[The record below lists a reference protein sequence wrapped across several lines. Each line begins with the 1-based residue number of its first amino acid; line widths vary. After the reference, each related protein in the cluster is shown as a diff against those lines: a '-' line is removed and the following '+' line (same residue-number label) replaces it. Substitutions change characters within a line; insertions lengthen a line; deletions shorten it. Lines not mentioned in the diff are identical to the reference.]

1 MYIEYQPH
9 PFLSQYIETYWSSI
23 DFAEK
28 EVCRRVLPDGCVDII
43 FSFHRQSL
51 PYIVGTMTTFL
62 EVEYLGEVRFIGI
75 RFKPGGIT
83 AFIRVPVNE
92 FTDSR
97 VELFSTESVFD
108 KSFSEDILWERS
120 TTDIISFVDNYLL
133 SRLPKLSLLDERVD
147 YAVSLIKQGKGNIP
161 IPLIAEQACL
171 SKRQFERRFLAGIGI
186 SPKAFSRI
194 IKFKNTHHLLKS
206 GANQSL
212 FDLAVDCGY
221 YDHAHLIKEFKR
233 LSGSLPSEL

>member
-1 MYIEYQPH
+1 MYIEYLPH
-9 PFLSQYIETYWSSI
+9 PLLIPYIETYWSST

-28 EVCRRVLPDGCVDII
+28 EVKRRVLPDGCVDII

-51 PYIVGTMTTFL
+51 PHIVGTMTTFL
-62 EVEYLGEVRFIGI
+62 EVEYQGEVRFVGI

-83 AFIRVPVNE
+83 AFTRVPVNE

-97 VELFSTESVFD
+97 VELFSIESVFD
-108 KSFSEDILWERS
+108 KSFSEDISWERS
-120 TTDIISFVDNYLL
+120 TTDIISSVDNYLL
-133 SRLPKLSLLDERVD
+133 SKLSMLFVLDKRIEF
-147 YAVSLIKQGKGNIP
+147 AVSLIKQGKGNIP
-161 IPLIAEQACL
+161 IRFIAEQACL
-171 SKRQFERRFLAGIGI
+171 SKRQFERRFLSDIGI

-221 YDHAHLIKEFKR
+221 YDHAHLIKEFKQ
-233 LSGSLPSEL
+233 LSGSLPSNL

>member
-1 MYIEYQPH
+1 MYIEHLPH
-9 PFLSQYIETYWSSI
+9 PYLNRYIETYWSST

-28 EVCRRVLPDGCVDII
+28 EVKRRVLPDGCVDII

-51 PYIVGTMTTFL
+51 PHIVGTMTTFL
-62 EVEYLGEVRFIGI
+62 EIAYLGEVRFIGI

-83 AFIRVPVNE
+83 AFTRVPVNE
-92 FTDSR
+92 FTDSQ

-108 KSFSEDILWERS
+108 ESFSEDILWKSS
-120 TTDIISFVDNYLL
+120 TKDIISSVDNYLL
-133 SRLPKLSLLDERVD
+133 SRLPKLFLLDERID
-147 YAVSLIKQGKGNIP
+147 YAVSLIKQGKGNTP
-161 IPLIAEQACL
+161 IPFIAEQACL

-186 SPKAFSRI
+186 SPKVFSRI
-194 IKFKNTHHLLKS
+194 VKFGNTRRLLKS
-206 GANQSL
+206 GANRSL

>member
-1 MYIEYQPH
+1 MYIEHLPH
-9 PFLSQYIETYWSSI
+9 PLLSRYIETYWSST
-23 DFAEK
+23 DFAEN
-28 EVCRRVLPDGCVDII
+28 EVKRRILPDGCVDII

-51 PYIVGTMTTFL
+51 PHIVGTMTTFL
-62 EVEYLGEVRFIGI
+62 EIAYLGEVRFIGI

-83 AFIRVPVNE
+83 AFTRMPVNE

-108 KSFSEDILWERS
+108 KSFGEDIPWERS

-133 SRLPKLSLLDERVD
+133 SRLPKLSPLDERID
-147 YAVSLIKQGKGNIP
+147 YAVSLIKQGKGNISIP
-161 IPLIAEQACL
+161 IIAEKACL
-171 SKRQFERRFLAGIGI
+171 SKRQFERKFLADIGI

-194 IKFKNTHHLLKS
+194 FKFRNTRQFLKS
-206 GANQSL
+206 GINQSL
-212 FDLAVDCGY
+212 FNTAVDCGY

>member
-43 FSFHRQSL
+43 FSFHRQS
-51 PYIVGTMTTFL
+51 PPHIVGTMTTFL

-108 KSFSEDILWERS
+108 KSFSEDIPWERS

-133 SRLPKLSLLDERVD
+133 SRLPKLSLVDERVD

>member
-1 MYIEYQPH
+1 MYIEHLPH
-9 PFLSQYIETYWSSI
+9 PFLSRYIETYWSSI

-51 PYIVGTMTTFL
+51 PHIVGTMTTFL

-108 KSFSEDILWERS
+108 KSFSEDIPWERS
-120 TTDIISFVDNYLL
+120 ITDIISFVDNYLL

>member
-9 PFLSQYIETYWSSI
+9 PFLSQYIETYWSST

-28 EVCRRVLPDGCVDII
+28 EVKRRVLPDGCVDII
-43 FSFHRQSL
+43 FSFHQQSL
-51 PYIVGTMTTFL
+51 PHIVGTMTTFL

-83 AFIRVPVNE
+83 AFTRVPVNE

-108 KSFSEDILWERS
+108 KSFSEDIAWERS
-120 TTDIISFVDNYLL
+120 TTDILSFVDNYLL
-133 SRLPKLSLLDERVD
+133 SRIPKLSLLDERVD

>member
-1 MYIEYQPH
+1 MYIEYLPH
-9 PFLSQYIETYWSSI
+9 PFLSRYVETYWSST
-23 DFAEK
+23 DFTEK
-28 EVCRRVLPDGCVDII
+28 EVRRRVLPDGCADII
-43 FSFHRQSL
+43 FSLHRQPL
-51 PYIVGTMTTFL
+51 PHIVGTMTTFL
-62 EVEYLGEVRFIGI
+62 EITYLGEVRFIGI

-83 AFIRVPVNE
+83 AFTRVPINE
-92 FTDSR
+92 FTDSQ

-108 KSFSEDILWERS
+108 KSFGEDIPWERS
-120 TTDIISFVDNYLL
+120 TTDIVSSVDNYLL
-133 SRLPKLSLLDERVD
+133 SRLPKLYVLDERIN
-147 YAVSLIKQGKGNIP
+147 YAVSLIKQGKGNTP

-171 SKRQFERRFLAGIGI
+171 SKRQFERRFLADIGI

-194 IKFKNTHHLLKS
+194 VKFRNTHRLLKS
-206 GANQSL
+206 GANRSL